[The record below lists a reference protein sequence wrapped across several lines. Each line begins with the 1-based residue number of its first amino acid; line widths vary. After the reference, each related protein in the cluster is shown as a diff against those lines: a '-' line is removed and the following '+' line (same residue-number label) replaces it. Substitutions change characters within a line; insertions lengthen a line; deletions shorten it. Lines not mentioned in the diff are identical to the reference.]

1 MSLTRSRLAALVAA
15 QAAIGVPLT
24 RVPVGTKDALELATE
39 LEPHEIR
46 HADLLPPAVAGL
58 KAALALPVLEEIDLE
73 VERVKLQAD
82 AITAFWNAFEGQV
95 VDGVEIIRR
104 RT

>member
-1 MSLTRSRLAALVAA
+1 MSLTRSSLAALVAA
-15 QAAIGVPLT
+15 QAAIGVALT
-24 RVPVGTKDALELATE
+24 RAPVSTPDALTLAEE
-39 LEPHEIR
+39 LEPAEIR
-46 HADLLPPAVAGL
+46 HAELLPPAVAEL

-73 VERVKLQAD
+73 VERVKRQAD
-82 AITAFWNAFEGQV
+82 AIAAFWNAFEGQV